1 MDKKKQ
7 SINRDIKHLV
17 IEYAGMTFG
26 ALLMAIGVYFFK
38 VPNGFSTGGVSG
50 IATVFGKTLPFVTPA
65 MLIIIINVLL
75 LIVGFLFIGKE
86 TGVKTACCSLAFSGF
101 VQLFEILVPLDSP
114 ITDQPFLE
122 LVYAILL
129 TGIGS
134 AIIFYCDSS
143 SGGTDIVALILKKYT
158 SINVGSALLCTDFL
172 ISVSAFFVFGLKVGL
187 YSVLGLFAKAF
198 LVDGVIESLNVCK
211 SFLVI
216 TDKPDEIVDY
226 IIHVMNHSATT
237 LDAVGEYTHQKK
249 KVIITLCRRP
259 EAAKLKQKIRL
270 IDPDA
275 FVIVEST
282 SEIIGRGFRVH

>member
-1 MDKKKQ
+1 MGIKRQFDKKQVK
-7 SINRDIKHLV
+7 SVVTDYV
-17 IEYAGMTFG
+17 GMIFG

-50 IATVFGKTLPFVTPA
+50 IATVFGKVLPFVTPA
-65 MLIIIINVLL
+65 TLISIINVLL
-75 LIVGFLFIGKE
+75 LIIGFFFIGKE

-101 VQLFEILVPLDSP
+101 VQLFEIFVPLSKP

-158 SINVGSALLCTDFL
+158 SINVGSALLCTDFFIAASTFL
-172 ISVSAFFVFGLKVGL
+172 VFGLKVGL
-187 YSVLGLFAKAF
+187 YSMLGLFAKAF
-198 LVDGVIESLNVCK
+198 LVDGVIESLNICK

-226 IIHVMNHSATT
+226 IINVMDHSATT
-237 LDAVGEYTHQKK
+237 LDAVGEFTHQKK